1 MGIYNGSV
9 TLVIY
14 TMKPKE
20 LLNLLWENGV
30 ELKDIKYIDSTT
42 MTITIKNKDKKI
54 FKVIIDQGIDE
65 FEEVRSDVFS
75 EKISNVKKRIA
86 FLLGAFV
93 FCFLI
98 YYYSTYIW
106 TIEINDLKNTSPFE
120 IREILKAKGIEIGVS
135 KKKINFNEIE
145 EEIVSENKN
154 IAWVNLKAVG
164 SKLIVEAAERA
175 QPPEI
180 KENKEY
186 KDILASKDGEIVR
199 IYTTGGTA
207 SVKPGDMVRK
217 GQILIS
223 ANEGKEGNVYD
234 VEPKGVVIAKTFYEE
249 FKRVEFKELKK
260 ERTGKFI
267 SDVYIKIGS
276 KKIYVKNS
284 VNKFDKYDKIEE
296 GNFFIHK
303 DTFYELEEKSVKID
317 EKEVIDKT
325 INELT
330 EKINLELNKNIK
342 VLDRIV
348 DKNYINDSCVVRVL
362 TVCEENISIS
372 D

>member
-1 MGIYNGSV
+1 MELYNRTI
-9 TLVIY
+9 TLEIY

-30 ELKDIKYIDSTT
+30 ELKDIKYIDSIS
-42 MTITIKNKDKKI
+42 MRITIKNKDKKI
-54 FKVIIDQGIDE
+54 FKTIIDQGLAE
-65 FEEVRSDVFS
+65 FKEVRLDVFS
-75 EKISNVKKRIA
+75 EKMSNVKKRIA
-86 FLLGAFV
+86 FLFGAFL

-106 TIEINDLKNTSPFE
+106 TLEIKELKNTSPFE
-120 IREILKAKGIEIGVS
+120 IREILKAKGIEIGVN
-135 KKKINFNEIE
+135 KKKFNFNEIE

-154 IAWVNLKAVG
+154 ISWINLKTVG
-164 SKLIVEAAERA
+164 SKLIVEVAERA

-180 KENKEY
+180 KENTEY
-186 KDILASKDGEIVR
+186 KDIVATKDGEIVR

-207 SVKPGDMVRK
+207 GVKPGDMVRQ

-223 ANEGKEGNVYD
+223 SKEGKEGNVYD
-234 VEPKGVVIAKTFYEE
+234 VNPKGVVIAKTFYEE

-267 SDVYIKIGS
+267 SDVYIKIGN

-284 VNKFDKYDKIEE
+284 VNKFVKYDKIEE
-296 GNFFIHK
+296 NNFFIHK
-303 DTFYELEEKSVKID
+303 DTFYELEEKLVEID
-317 EKEVIDKT
+317 EKKVIDNT

-330 EKINLELNKNIK
+330 EKINLELNKDIK

-348 DKNYINDSCVVRVL
+348 DKNYVNDSCVVRVL
-362 TVCEENISIS
+362 LVCEENISIS